1 MKRPILEIPKRILGK
16 TGVEVTRIGLGG
28 EGVLRTFGRE
38 REARDVIA
46 RALELGVNYF
56 ESARAYSGSEEYYG
70 LALGER
76 RREIFL
82 ASKSHDRTAAGARRH
97 LETTLAN
104 MQTDWLDLWQ
114 VHDVRSEGDLAEIF
128 GPGGAIEAFDRA
140 KKEGKVRF
148 VGVTGHQDPVILL
161 KAFDLYDFDTVLMP
175 VNPAETAWLSFPE
188 MVLPEARRR
197 GMGVVGMKVFCRG
210 QGLRIPG
217 IGEAAPW
224 IRYAL
229 SHEVS
234 TVVIGCD
241 DPVQVERNAAAACE
255 APLTEEECKALEA
268 AVVPWARELMYYK

>member
-1 MKRPILEIPKRILGK
+1 MIPKRTLGK
-16 TGVEVTRIGLGG
+16 TGVAVTCLGLGG

-46 RALELGVNYF
+46 RALELGVTYF
-56 ESARAYSGSEEYYG
+56 ESARAYSGSEGYYG

-97 LETTLAN
+97 LETTLGN

-114 VHDVRSEGDLAEIF
+114 VHDVRSAEDLAEIF

-148 VGVTGHQDPVILL
+148 VGVTGHQDPAILL

-175 VNPAETAWLSFPE
+175 VNPAEAAWLSFPE

-197 GMGVVGMKVFCRG
+197 GMGVVGMKVLCRG
-210 QGLRIPG
+210 QGLRVPG
-217 IGEAAPW
+217 CGEVTPW

-241 DPVQVERNAAAACE
+241 DPAQVERNAAAACE
-255 APLTEEECKALEA
+255 APLAIGECEALEA
-268 AVVPWARELMYYK
+268 AVAPWARELMYYK

>member
-1 MKRPILEIPKRILGK
+1 MDIPKRILGK
-16 TGVEVTRIGLGG
+16 TGVEVTCLGLGG
-28 EGVLRTFGRE
+28 EGVLRTFRRE

-82 ASKSHDRTAAGARRH
+82 ASKSHDRSAAGARRH

-104 MQTDWLDLWQ
+104 MQTEWLDLWQ
-114 VHDVRSEGDLAEIF
+114 VHDLRSEEDLAEIF

-140 KKEGKVRF
+140 KKDGMVRF
-148 VGVTGHQDPVILL
+148 VGVTGHQDPSILL
-161 KAFDLYDFDTVLMP
+161 KALDLYDFDTVLMP
-175 VNPAETAWLSFPE
+175 VNPAEAAWLSFPE
-188 MVLPEARRR
+188 TVLPEARRR
-197 GMGVVGMKVFCRG
+197 GIGTVGMKVLCRG
-210 QGLRIPG
+210 LGLRVPG
-217 IGEAAPW
+217 CGEATPW

-229 SHEVS
+229 SHGFS

-241 DPVQVERNAAAACE
+241 SPAQVEHNAAAACE
-255 APLTEEECKALEA
+255 TPLTAEEREALEN
-268 AVVPWARELMYYK
+268 AVSPYARELMYYK